1 MDDLDDGR
9 CGGQDMAEPQDARS
23 GPSGPASPPISSLS
37 LSSCSSS
44 SSSSSDSDM
53 SDGEQAQARVRAAAL
68 PKKRSRRDSEVAQPE
83 PPGPPHT
90 RYRRDE
96 TFTWRGFRF
105 TFCPGSE
112 TKKASYMVL
121 CRYHSRAYAET
132 KCTRSATFA
141 NADDREVVVRR
152 LKTWCVHA
160 PDFDFGGSPP
170 DRAPHQQ
177 HDRQGLEVL
186 SDEALEAAV
195 LPDLPDPNS

>member
-9 CGGQDMAEPQDARS
+9 CGAQDMAEPQDARS

-37 LSSCSSS
+37 SSSCSSS

-68 PKKRSRRDSEVAQPE
+68 PKKRSRRDSEVAQ
-83 PPGPPHT
+83 
-90 RYRRDE
+90 DE

-105 TFCPGSE
+105 TFRPGSE

-141 NADDREVVVRR
+141 NADDREVVVSR